1 MKNIALLTLFLLCSI
16 LTFSQTYEGM
26 CESRFK
32 FGFNLGANYSDLKSI
47 ELLPTDASISNGGGF
62 NFGVLMDYSISPD
75 FIFSPKLEL
84 AFYNSS
90 VDFINL
96 DNSIYSYEI
105 FPISLNI
112 MTHFDYK
119 IGSGNIEPYVFAGPN
134 IKLPLSKSP
143 PISTQYGN
151 NSDIAID
158 FGIGFQNKTKHF
170 ILSPELKYSY
180 GLTNINRNPEL
191 QTLKF
196 NTITFSLAFSGVT
209 FPNKK

>member
-1 MKNIALLTLFLLCSI
+1 MKNSILLISILSCSI

-26 CESRFK
+26 CESKIK
-32 FGFNLGANYSDLKSI
+32 FGFNLGANYTDLKSI
-47 ELLPTDASISNGGGF
+47 ETLPTDASISNGGGF
-62 NFGVLMDYSISPD
+62 NLGVLMDYSITPD

-90 VDFINL
+90 VDFVNP

-105 FPISLNI
+105 FPVSLNI
-112 MTHFDYK
+112 MTHFDYM
-119 IGSGNIEPYVFAGPN
+119 IGNGNIQPYVFAGPN
-134 IKLPLSKSP
+134 IKIPLSKLP
-143 PISTQYGN
+143 PISTQFGN

-191 QTLKF
+191 QTLNF
-196 NTITFSLAFSGVT
+196 NTITFSLAFSG
-209 FPNKK
+209 FAFGK